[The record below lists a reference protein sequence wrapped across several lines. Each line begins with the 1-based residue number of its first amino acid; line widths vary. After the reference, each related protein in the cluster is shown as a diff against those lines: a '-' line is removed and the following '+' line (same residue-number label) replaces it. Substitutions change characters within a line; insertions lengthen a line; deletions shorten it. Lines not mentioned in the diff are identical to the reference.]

1 MEQTTPLQQIL
12 PFLKEIGIDV
22 VETTLPNDTFLPG
35 LDLGKACVLVDYN
48 QLKYPGDLLHEAGHL
63 AVTTPE
69 QRNAIGTDQL
79 QQPFPDDGEEI
90 AALLWSYAAALHI
103 GLPLEVLFHP
113 DGYKGQS
120 DWLIE
125 SFESKTYIGLPL
137 FEWMGLALGPDLA
150 IAEGKQPYP
159 VMQRWLRVA
168 NSRHE
173 VVT

>member
-1 MEQTTPLQQIL
+1 MEQTTHLQQIL
-12 PFLKEIGIDV
+12 HFLKEIGIPV
-22 VETTLPNDTFLPG
+22 VETTLPTDTFLPG
-35 LDLGKACVLVDYN
+35 LDLGANCVLVDFN

-90 AALLWSYAAALHI
+90 VTLLWSYAAAVHI
-103 GLPLEVLFHP
+103 GLPLEVVFHP

-125 SFESKTYIGLPL
+125 LFESKTYSGLPL
-137 FEWMGLALGPDLA
+137 LEWMGLTLGPDLA
-150 IAEGKQPYP
+150 LAEGKQAFP
-159 VMQRWLRVA
+159 VMQHWLRVSI
-168 NSRHE
+168 SRYE
-173 VVT
+173 FN

>member
-1 MEQTTPLQQIL
+1 MEKPTYLQQIL
-12 PFLKEIGIDV
+12 QFLKEIEIPV

-35 LDLGKACVLVDYN
+35 LDLGANCILVDYE

-69 QRNAIGTDQL
+69 QRHAIGTDQL
-79 QQPFPDDGEEI
+79 QQPFPNDGEEI
-90 AALLWSYAAALHI
+90 VALLWSYAAALHI

-125 SFESKTYIGLPL
+125 TFESGTHIGLPL
-137 FEWMGLALGPDLA
+137 LEWMGLTLSPALALS
-150 IAEGKQPYP
+150 EGKEAFP
-159 VMQRWLRVA
+159 VMQNWVRVA
-168 NSRHE
+168 TSRHE
-173 VVT
+173 LN